1 MRGAESG
8 HRRFCFRSGWSDPL
22 AREKGKSSRGE
33 RQPLDWGAGVQF
45 GASAVCLIAYQ
56 DVQSNLAS
64 LGKKASILSHPVRF
78 LHLLSL
84 LFWSSEQGMEHA
96 YFSAL
101 NMNSTARGAQHG
113 NQTPP
118 TQSLGEFIWKAREL
132 DGNFQKVSSSPQSP
146 WSCACVQTPP
156 RRIGAQ
162 RLRHVR
168 EGSSWLTLTPIGL
181 GELKVAN
188 YSDLSSHTDLI
199 KIITR
204 GGGFRTFFEVALEGV
219 TRKFLIPWKWD
230 FFFKEN

>member
-33 RQPLDWGAGVQF
+33 RQPLDCGAGVQF

-56 DVQSNLAS
+56 AVPSNLAS

-118 TQSLGEFIWKAREL
+118 TRSLGEFIWKAREL

-188 YSDLSSHTDLI
+188 YSDLSSHIDLI
-199 KIITR
+199 KIIT
-204 GGGFRTFFEVALEGV
+204 GGGGLQHILQGSPGRGYKKISDPLKM
-219 TRKFLIPWKWD
+219 RFL
-230 FFFKEN
+230 KEN